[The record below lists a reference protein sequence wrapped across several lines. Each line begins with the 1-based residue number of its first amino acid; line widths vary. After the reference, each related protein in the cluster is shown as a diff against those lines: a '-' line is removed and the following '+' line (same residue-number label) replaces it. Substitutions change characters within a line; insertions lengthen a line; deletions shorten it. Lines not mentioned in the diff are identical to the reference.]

1 MPSARRSRRSGR
13 SMISIAASTA
23 RRCATICVS
32 ALRARFHPC
41 LSVRHIRIFRIWSRR
56 TACCASGPSGCASS
70 GEPPA
75 SAAERHRTAA
85 CGHLEIRADCGE
97 MDLAVHR
104 VDRIAAEHDSAVR
117 RRADPVD
124 ARTQQHRTML
134 TVGKHQFHLRP
145 LRNGAGWKADNR
157 SYSSHADGAPV
168 STRASRMRWPATPR
182 RTVHDLA

>member
-1 MPSARRSRRSGR
+1 MDRVLTQTEAAKLLG
-13 SMISIAASTA
+13 ISE
-23 RRCATICVS
+23 
-32 ALRARFHPC
+32 
-41 LSVRHIRIFRIWSRR
+41 R
-56 TACCASGPSGCASS
+56 TL
-70 GEPPA
+70 
-75 SAAERHRTAA
+75 ERHRTAA

-104 VDRIAAEHDSAVR
+104 VDRIAAEYDSAVR

-145 LRNGAGWKADNR
+145 LRNGAGWNADNR